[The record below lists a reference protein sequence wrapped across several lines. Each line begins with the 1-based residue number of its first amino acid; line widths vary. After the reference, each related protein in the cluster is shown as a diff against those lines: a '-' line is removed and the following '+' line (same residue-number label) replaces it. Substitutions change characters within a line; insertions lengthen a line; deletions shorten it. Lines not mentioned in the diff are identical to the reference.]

1 MNRIGDA
8 GVKCLAIALQKNQV
22 ILSPHFT
29 SACTSSIMQT
39 LEALELGYNGISA
52 IGVHHL
58 ATSLK
63 QHRVINSF
71 ILQWHIRI
79 HLLPHVDTEDAQPGT
94 QPYWRW
100 WSAVSSRCSSAK
112 YGSFLRY
119 LFIVIHSLSRTVA
132 HYTRSRLCGPRPCW
146 GTTPSYGSATESGS
160 LPSLFTSY
168 GGALTLLHRHYGHST
183 SELMKSVIS
192 ERII

>member
-1 MNRIGDA
+1 
-8 GVKCLAIALQKNQV
+8 
-22 ILSPHFT
+22 
-29 SACTSSIMQT
+29 MQT

-63 QHRVINSF
+63 QNRVLTSL
-71 ILQWHIRI
+71 ILQYHIKI

-112 YGSFLRY
+112 YGSFLRC
-119 LFIVIHSLSRTVA
+119 LFIIIHSISRTDA
-132 HYTRSRLCGPRPCW
+132 DYTRSRLCGTRSCW
-146 GTTPSYGSATESGS
+146 SATLSYGSAQE
-160 LPSLFTSY
+160 
-168 GGALTLLHRHYGHST
+168 
-183 SELMKSVIS
+183 
-192 ERII
+192 